1 MGVTIDGVDL
11 YCMLSSFFPFLI
23 DRIVI
28 STYATQSI
36 FFIGDKPAIYWSCTT
51 DNLLGT
57 EVDWLHN
64 DTLLSTAKLPS
75 VSQYY
80 WEELNDVNQTG
91 VYTCQVSS
99 NGQVCGMK
107 SVSIYVIGKSK

>member
-1 MGVTIDGVDL
+1 M
-11 YCMLSSFFPFLI
+11 FPNIKQL
-23 DRIVI
+23 V
-28 STYATQSI
+28 Y
-36 FFIGDKPAIYWSCTT
+36 FIGDKPAIYWSCTT
-51 DNLLGT
+51 GVVNG

-64 DTLLSTAKLPS
+64 DTLLSTLKLPS

-80 WEELNDVNQTG
+80 WEKLNDVNQTG

-107 SVSIYVIGKSK
+107 SVSLYVIGKSK